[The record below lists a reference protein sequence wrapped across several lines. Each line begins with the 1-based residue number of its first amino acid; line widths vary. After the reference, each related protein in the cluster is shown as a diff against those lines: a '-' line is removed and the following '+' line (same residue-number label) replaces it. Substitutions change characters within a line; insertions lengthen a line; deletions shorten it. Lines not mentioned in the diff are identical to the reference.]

1 MEEPMFL
8 YTNQSKKGLSL
19 ITVLLFMLVATLAAT
34 GVFKWLSTQNK
45 ASASRLMQSEVY
57 QASQAGIET
66 ARSWMTYNAS
76 DVGALIKQYK
86 DGNRK
91 PILLDSVLYPLVS
104 DKNQKFSVLLVGA
117 DTKSYPYKLKLIST
131 GTARNG
137 SKYSQVA
144 ILSVSGLYQV
154 EVPEIK
160 KSIDFN
166 YAFWGASLY
175 YDGSNTVSSV
185 VLNGNWDHNPP
196 TTTGDFIVTG
206 NVSLSGN
213 KINVGENTCIGG
225 NLTTNN
231 GFLGKNDLY
240 VAGTTYAFNG
250 TVEGN
255 AYFDGNVNFGNTSV
269 DAFTVNGNVTLNGKM
284 ITNQN
289 SFNHLINGNLCLGNT
304 GSIEFNGT
312 NNAFKVADSI
322 WIPSNNALTGGTDLT
337 KASQQFLG
345 SKTTST
351 MNISNVTLNNV
362 SAGITRYKHNTSNT
376 YFITKSGSQSTS
388 ATGTPSFSCA
398 ESAKNYCDNIWS
410 KKTGCNGLQ
419 YVVEDKIITAYNT
432 FKEKA
437 VTTSTCSNLKTN
449 FSNGDQMVNS
459 LNDCY
464 KDLHDNQPDL
474 LYNDFLVVKLT
485 SSGLSGFSALL
496 KGKFV
501 FILENDLGQQKIP
514 GMTADSYVLMYLLE
528 GARGDMVEPA
538 KCDGSAVYNYFIYSL
553 KQVKK
558 LNNFTSNCPIT
569 GTIYL
574 PETYPEEHPN
584 AGTSSC
590 LEKTNLSG
598 TTQLEFNPDLL
609 EVLSTAN
616 ILCPNDGTA
625 CGNPTGTP
633 GSSSSSITSNGLDA
647 YFIAVAP
654 RLNTSLETQYVN
666 KEIDIETLTSSSYNL
681 LEPSILVMPRTIYL
695 PKNAKGTLKQYFS
708 VLNLNGA
715 SENINLGSVSCPT
728 GLNASGALSG
738 STAGVYTCT
747 YSPGN
752 SNYNSSHFFVV
763 VDGLLEQG
771 AKVSLSLSDA
781 AVVSFDPDFTAGE
794 SHEIYAHIS
803 GGSEKEVKFGLK
815 LSDPIPSGWT
825 LTPAGA
831 SGEITEIAP
840 QVNVYYFT
848 IKPGAKKIKLF
859 GVSTQTSATGAVV
872 FELVTPFEGVEF
884 VSKTVSLSLNGTATV
899 QRKSLSDIPEE
910 NKTDSI
916 KKWIDYPACPDSSNA
931 WVYAKPDCNELN
943 PNKSWECALY
953 GSPIELGWYFV
964 DGCTVFEP
972 QNNRIENSKD
982 STYTLY
988 ADLKRT
994 PYTVYVK
1001 TEGGS
1006 ANIHVSDTLGLVDE
1020 QDFGV
1025 IPGNT
1030 QPVMVFHGVKYDI
1043 KASAVNTEDHFNY
1056 WKCKTAS
1063 GADCALPSFP
1073 GSTYRYTPSTNNDTL
1088 IIYFNQKNN
1097 CFTETFEGLQE
1108 NCSLSEPERCID
1120 DCISGKSCSVNGGA
1134 YTNTA
1139 DWIMIDANGNK
1150 KDIEIEDGSDAYAWN
1165 GKNGNQVFI
1174 LKPIVAGYEGVYTAQ
1189 IRAYPKNSIMSNQS
1203 LNTGLVFRSNATG
1216 TSYFTLS
1223 VLSKKKDN
1231 TDLLRVC
1238 YATQAHISNEGQ
1250 CITKGDALSTWTGSN
1265 LDQVETYTV
1274 KATLLGDSLYV
1285 TVLDSKGEIY
1295 IPETVFNLKDSKFNA
1310 SGVSASQNEYVGF
1323 KLYGDHFR
1331 LYSMTWDSKTY
1342 LCFEKPQ
1349 FYCSFKAN
1357 YAGGRIPSK
1366 TDVTPW
1372 AFVSN
1377 FCNENEACCDY
1388 TYYPSA
1394 PMQFDAGNYPE
1405 DHVKASASC
1414 VRDGETKVFDT
1425 IPCGAFTVG
1434 DRIPCVED
1442 IMIATSSGYC
1452 SGYGNCEVSLDKIS
1466 NLRDAVLNFDLT
1478 LNGGADTISVYL
1490 VDEKGIES
1498 QAGGYMIEDKNY
1510 HFPVRNFI
1518 DVDQFNS
1525 ERISKVLFKSAKGL
1539 SFEVKNI
1546 FTTCPNSL
1554 KLGSC
1559 VITYNGSKLIFTG
1572 NASNAQNCIISGSYG
1587 FSETISCEGSWT
1599 FTKEIDL
1606 SSYAG
1611 ETLTW
1616 DITAKNFQDPS
1627 ITETCSGSVDIKAP
1641 SGTCSWSLSTLTATT
1656 TGTAQFTAIFTDCPT
1671 SGCAYEIKNHQG
1683 IQVAFGTGTPGTA
1696 NFTTPKAVGSY
1707 TYSAHVNGK
1716 KLCEASLN
1724 VVAGSPATASC
1735 GGVASDGKFTASVT
1749 DTDKVGWTWKV
1760 VVTDYLGN
1768 VLHTSPVSGAQ
1779 TGNGNIAFTG
1789 YNPSVAGSYT
1799 YSLFLNGSL
1808 TSECNSSLTIVGS
1821 ITNCSLTPTT
1831 INPGD
1836 YVSFTATTDK
1846 IANGTACTI
1855 KHSGGT
1861 EYTSGSPTV
1870 NSNQCSS
1877 AFYPTQAGV
1886 YSVYIGEYDKSCGTV
1901 TINGGTSCEYQSSW
1915 CNGIDFSNVLILPS
1929 GTYDNNCSGVSC
1941 PPGATDWNANKC
1953 FFIKSPCSVYQNVS
1967 STHAGD
1973 GGCYAYRS
1981 GSNWWKVNGGTG
1993 GNPSCGGT
2001 ITPSSS
2007 SVVASSSSV
2016 TPASSSGGSITIAN
2030 NQWNFTVASGTS
2042 VCFTNHPVVY
2052 DWQSS
2057 ANILCN
2063 ACGYSGCTVS
2073 FGTVSG
2079 SDWNAAQLN
2088 IPLNASKT
2096 FSGCWVASRT
2106 DNANVVCTILAY

>member
-1 MEEPMFL
+1 MFL
-8 YTNQSKKGLSL
+8 YTNNSKKGLSL

-432 FKEKA
+432 FKNKV

-609 EVLSTAN
+609 EALSTAN
-616 ILCPNDGTA
+616 ILCPNDGTT

-647 YFIAVAP
+647 YYIAVAP
-654 RLNTSLETQYVN
+654 RLKTSLETQYVN
-666 KEIDIETLTSSSYNL
+666 KEIDTEKLTSSSYDL

-695 PKNAKGTLKQYFS
+695 PTDARGTLKQYFS

-715 SENINLGSVSCPT
+715 NENINLGSVSCPT
-728 GLNASGALSG
+728 GLNASGALNV

-752 SNYNSSHFFVV
+752 SKYDDSHFYVIV
-763 VDGLLEQG
+763 EGLLG
-771 AKVSLSLSDA
+771 KGDSVSLSLDQTGI
-781 AVVSFDPDFTAGE
+781 VSNDLDFTAGE
-794 SHEIYAHIS
+794 SHDIFAHIS
-803 GGSEKEVKFGLK
+803 GSGANNLKFGVK
-815 LSDPIPSGWT
+815 IEPSTIPSGWT
-825 LTPAGA
+825 ITSVGLDANIIDISQ
-831 SGEITEIAP
+831 SG
-840 QVNVYYFT
+840 NVYYFT

-872 FELVTPFEGVEF
+872 FELVTPFEGVKF
-884 VSKTVSLSLNGTATV
+884 IHKTVYLTLNGTATV
-899 QRKSLSDIPEE
+899 VRKSLSDYLVE
-910 NKTDSI
+910 NPSDPNKDSLM
-916 KKWIDYPACPDSSNA
+916 KWIDYPACFDNTTEWVKAIPNCSNVTTNYEWHCPITA
-931 WVYAKPDCNELN
+931 TNSTIELSGTPIFGCRVYQPEN
-943 PNKSWECALY
+943 NKIEN
-953 GSPIELGWYFV
+953 PIEQ
-964 DGCTVFEP
+964 D
-972 QNNRIENSKD
+972 
-982 STYTLY
+982 YTLY
-988 ADLKRT
+988 ADYKRI
-994 PYTVYVK
+994 PYTLNLK
-1001 TEGGS
+1001 TAGTSSTVDVIIKDSLDGVSEQHISIS
-1006 ANIHVSDTLGLVDE
+1006 AGETKSIE
-1020 QDFGV
+1020 
-1025 IPGNT
+1025 
-1030 QPVMVFHGVKYDI
+1030 VFHGVTYEITVTPPTDYYAGWI
-1043 KASAVNTEDHFNY
+1043 CEGASCSRSD
-1056 WKCKTAS
+1056 
-1063 GADCALPSFP
+1063 LPNP
-1073 GSTYRYTPSTNNDTL
+1073 ATITPSADNNILTATFSNTNP
-1088 IIYFNQKNN
+1088 
-1097 CFTETFEGLQE
+1097 CFSENFKGLQE
-1108 NCSLSEPERCID
+1108 DCPATNGRCID
-1120 DCISGKSCSVNGGA
+1120 ECKTGNNCSVNGGYYPGEA
-1134 YTNTA
+1134 AWTMVY
-1139 DWIMIDANGNK
+1139 AN
-1150 KDIEIEDGSDAYAWN
+1150 
-1165 GKNGNQVFI
+1165 KNGDFEKLDIVDNEGEVSYAGYSKYPAFI
-1174 LKPIVAGYEGVYTAQ
+1174 LKPVAAGYNGTYTTQ
-1189 IRAYPKNSIMSNQS
+1189 IRTYRKNNISSNHS
-1203 LNTGLVFRSNATG
+1203 MNTGLVFRSNADG
-1216 TSYFTLS
+1216 TSYFSLS
-1223 VLSKKKDN
+1223 ILAVKQGVIG
-1231 TDLLRVC
+1231 TDIIRVC
-1238 YATQAHISNEGQ
+1238 YGTGAKIANENN
-1250 CITKGDALSTWTGSN
+1250 CVLDGDAVGVWSGSSI
-1265 LDQVETYTV
+1265 DDIQTYTV
-1274 KATLLGDSLYV
+1274 TAILEGDKLRVFVVDEDGS
-1285 TVLDSKGEIY
+1285 IY
-1295 IPETVFNLKDSKFNA
+1295 IPETEFDLTNPKFGA
-1310 SGVSASQNEYVGF
+1310 VGVSENENEYIGF
-1323 KLYGDHFR
+1323 KLYGEHVR
-1331 LYSMTWDSKTY
+1331 YYSLSWKSSTYNCWDPE
-1342 LCFEKPQ
+1342 LH
-1349 FYCSFKAN
+1349 CSFKAN
-1357 YAGGRIPSK
+1357 YAGGRVPADTI
-1366 TDVTPW
+1366 VTPW

-1377 FCNENEACCDY
+1377 YCDIGTECCTY
-1388 TYYPSA
+1388 TFIGPNPREFAAKSE
-1394 PMQFDAGNYPE
+1394 PYPE
-1405 DHVKASASC
+1405 STVKASASC
-1414 VRDGETKVFDT
+1414 ANAVGSQNFDEV
-1425 IPCGAFTVG
+1425 PCGIFYVG
-1434 DRIPCVED
+1434 ERMSCTED
-1442 IMIATSSGYC
+1442 ILINTSLYC
-1452 SGYGNCEVSLDKIS
+1452 GNYTNCEYPLTETS
-1466 NLRDAVLNFDLT
+1466 NFRDASLEFDLT
-1478 LNGGADTISVYL
+1478 LNSGIDVIRVYL
-1490 VDEKGIES
+1490 LDDKGIKS
-1498 QAGGYMIEDKNY
+1498 QAYLAQPGVNKFSVVDY
-1510 HFPVRNFI
+1510 I
-1518 DVDQFNS
+1518 DVDMFNP
-1525 ERISKVLFKSAKGL
+1525 EQISKVLFQSENGL
-1539 SFEVKNI
+1539 SFDVNNLRSI
-1546 FTTCPNSL
+1546 CSNTL
-1554 KLGSC
+1554 KLSDC
-1559 VITYNGSKLIFTG
+1559 DVTYNGSKLTFKANVANAG
-1572 NASNAQNCIISGSYG
+1572 NCSISGPG
-1587 FSETISCEGSWT
+1587 LSETGISCDGSWEYL
-1599 FTKEIDL
+1599 KDIDF

-1611 ETLTW
+1611 QTITLN
-1616 DITAKNFQDPS
+1616 ITANNTLDPS
-1627 ITETCSGSVDIKAP
+1627 ITKTCSDTVMIKAP
-1641 SGTCSWSLSTLTATT
+1641 SGNCSWSPPTLTATA
-1656 TGTAQFTAIFTDCPT
+1656 TGSAQFTANFTDCPA
-1671 SGCAYEIKNHQG
+1671 SGCAYEIKNHNN
-1683 IQVAFGTGTPGTA
+1683 IVVATGTGIVGTA
-1696 NFTTPKAVGSY
+1696 TFNTPKAVGDY
-1707 TYSAHVNGK
+1707 TYTAIVNGNTVCNADLK
-1716 KLCEASLN
+1716 
-1724 VVAGSPATASC
+1724 VMAGTPPTASC
-1735 GGVASDGKFTASVT
+1735 GGVTSAGTFTATVS
-1749 DTDKVGWTWKV
+1749 DPDNVGWYYQV
-1760 VVTDYLGN
+1760 VVTDNIGTP
-1768 VLHTSPVSGAQ
+1768 LHTSALSATTTGSG
-1779 TGNGNIAFTG
+1779 TISYTK
-1789 YNPSVAGSYT
+1789 YSPSVAGT
-1799 YSLFLNGSL
+1799 YFYKLKLNGNETCTSTL
-1808 TSECNSSLTIVGS
+1808 TVAGS
-1821 ITNCSLTPTT
+1821 ISACTLTPTT
-1831 INPGD
+1831 INSGEN
-1836 YVSFTATTDK
+1836 VTFTATTDK
-1846 IANGTACTI
+1846 IANGTPCEI

-1861 EYTSGSPTV
+1861 DVTSGSPSV
-1870 NSNQCSS
+1870 SSNQCSS
-1877 AFYPTQAGV
+1877 TFYPTLAGV
-1886 YSVYIGEYDKSCGTV
+1886 YSVYINGYSRSCGTV
-1901 TINGGTSCEYQSSW
+1901 AINVSSSSVVASSSSAAGCAYQSSW

-1941 PPGATDWNANKC
+1941 PPGATDYSANKC

-1981 GSNWWKVNGGTG
+1981 GGVWWKVNGGTG

-2001 ITPSSS
+2001 VTPSSS

-2016 TPASSSGGSITIAN
+2016 TPASSSGGTVINIGYNSYVLFTSGTYQLSLIPNGSVFRCTIGASVN
-2030 NQWNFTVASGTS
+2030 YDRTVATFNGIGLTIPAWQTQGTISTSVTSATFTVNPGYTLQCSK
-2042 VCFTNHPVVY
+2042 
-2052 DWQSS
+2052 DW
-2057 ANILCN
+2057 
-2063 ACGYSGCTVS
+2063 
-2073 FGTVSG
+2073 
-2079 SDWNAAQLN
+2079 
-2088 IPLNASKT
+2088 
-2096 FSGCWVASRT
+2096 
-2106 DNANVVCTILAY
+2106 